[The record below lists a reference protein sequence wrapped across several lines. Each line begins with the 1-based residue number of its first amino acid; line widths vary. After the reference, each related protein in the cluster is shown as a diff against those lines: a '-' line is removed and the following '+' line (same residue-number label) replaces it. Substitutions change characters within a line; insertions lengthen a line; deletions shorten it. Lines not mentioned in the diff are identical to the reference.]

1 MKNILKSLE
10 SQGLIERVSTGSKQ
24 AASNLLRA
32 RKDLLTAKATIVV
45 DEEWAYTI
53 AYHAMLRAGRALMFS
68 MGYRPKG
75 KDQHNPDHPV
85 QPDAHETSRLYLRTG
100 TSDPEDRG
108 SEILGKRR
116 TICKGDSRQGS
127 KIGPAEQVVHRL
139 TYGRAPPMTIRRA
152 YTTRSAL
159 SHHVY
164 GRDIRDRLS

>member
-32 RKDLLTAKATIVV
+32 RKDLLTAKATIDV

-75 KDQHNPDHPV
+75 KDQHKTVVEFCTAALGESFKTLTTRFNRMRMKRHDFIYEPERPIPKTEAV
-85 QPDAHETSRLYLRTG
+85 KSLESAERFVREMAG
-100 TSDPEDRG
+100 RVRKSDPQDK
-108 SEILGKRR
+108 LF
-116 TICKGDSRQGS
+116 TD
-127 KIGPAEQVVHRL
+127 
-139 TYGRAPPMTIRRA
+139 
-152 YTTRSAL
+152 
-159 SHHVY
+159 
-164 GRDIRDRLS
+164 